1 MKKVKKSFFETAD
14 GSPTLYME
22 TLNEYYHSKHG
33 ALQEAEHV
41 YIQSGLNAWLQNN
54 IDAHKCTVYEL
65 GFGTGLN
72 AFLAAQ
78 FASKNKLQLEY
89 HSIEAFPLSPTEI
102 ATVNYTAQ
110 FSSEA
115 ASLYSAIINAPWEN
129 TEEIN
134 TYFHLRKILSRIE
147 ACAHFPSYD
156 VLFFDAFGARTQP
169 ELWEDTIFEKLLPF
183 LNPNGFFVT
192 YSAKGSVQRVLRKLG
207 LEVALIPGPPG
218 KREMIQAKRIKI

>member
-41 YIQSGLNAWLQNN
+41 YIQSGLNAWLQSN
-54 IDAHKCTVYEL
+54 IDAQKCTVYEL

-102 ATVNYTAQ
+102 TTVNYTAQ

-147 ACAHFPSYD
+147 ACTHFPSYD

-169 ELWEDTIFEKLLPF
+169 ELWEDAIFEKLLPF
-183 LNPNGFFVT
+183 LNPNGVFVT